1 MENAVERY
9 ENIAHVPW
17 ETMKTKNTTNGD
29 NVNGFVVFF
38 FGLRLQRVYCNGCE
52 TVYIIVVFIKAIELN
67 CIEQKIPIECLVFI
81 FYGGY
86 GIARLKSFSFEVF
99 FALTIS
105 VKSFE

>member
-38 FGLRLQRVYCNGCE
+38 FWFAIAAVVLQRV
-52 TVYIIVVFIKAIELN
+52 
-67 CIEQKIPIECLVFI
+67 
-81 FYGGY
+81 
-86 GIARLKSFSFEVF
+86 
-99 FALTIS
+99 
-105 VKSFE
+105 

>member
-38 FGLRLQRVYCNGCE
+38 FWFAIAAGVLQRV
-52 TVYIIVVFIKAIELN
+52 
-67 CIEQKIPIECLVFI
+67 
-81 FYGGY
+81 
-86 GIARLKSFSFEVF
+86 
-99 FALTIS
+99 
-105 VKSFE
+105 